1 MKDKPEDSFE
11 SLFVKK
17 RRNRFTI
24 FSLFFGAVI
33 VGMVGVYGYLS
44 ISAVRDRVDDSKAKV
59 KGVDAVNPEL
69 FNLLKKKAWL
79 ESRLKMAAN
88 DSIGLSIDLE
98 NNVVQ
103 LELEGVVVMQTKIR
117 AYSTSGFFRRMDG
130 NIYFSL
136 FGSPLTIL
144 SYESSIS
151 KSPFKVKHAPKNE
164 AEADSMDVIKD
175 TTKKKEDI
183 FWTVKLDRDME
194 LNIQGIDSISDAQ
207 SKYKLGQGFE
217 FKRDL
222 KNIGK
227 AVGQIVHFKKPDYTP
242 EILICIPE
250 NEAKAILRALPRK
263 AMVTIRI

>member
-1 MKDKPEDSFE
+1 MKDKSEDSFE

-17 RRNRFTI
+17 RRNRFRI
-24 FSLFFGAVI
+24 FLAIFLIVI
-33 VGMVGVYGYLS
+33 LGMVGVYSFLS
-44 ISAVRDRVDDSKAKV
+44 ISAVRGKLDDTKAKV
-59 KGVDAVNPEL
+59 KDADAVNPEL
-69 FNLLKKKAWL
+69 FDMLKDKAWL

-88 DSIGLSIDLE
+88 DSIGLDIDLE
-98 NNVVQ
+98 NNVIQ

-117 AYSTSGFFRRMDG
+117 AYSASGFFRRMDG

-144 SYESSIS
+144 KYESSIS
-151 KSPFKVKHAPKNE
+151 KSPFKVKQAPKNE
-164 AEADSMDVIKD
+164 AEADSMAIIKE
-175 TTKKKEDI
+175 TKKKEDVY
-183 FWTVKLDRDME
+183 WTVKLDRDIE

-207 SKYKLGQGFE
+207 SKYKLGQGFK
-217 FKRDL
+217 FNRDL

-227 AVGQIVHFKKPDYTP
+227 AVNQIIQFKKPDYTP

-263 AMVTIRI
+263 ALVTIRI

>member
-1 MKDKPEDSFE
+1 MKDKSEDSFE

-17 RRNRFTI
+17 RRNRFRI
-24 FSLFFGAVI
+24 FLAIFLI
-33 VGMVGVYGYLS
+33 IILGMVGIYSFLS
-44 ISAVRDRVDDSKAKV
+44 ISAVRDKLEDTKAQV
-59 KGVDAVNPEL
+59 KDADAVNPEL
-69 FNLLKKKAWL
+69 FDMLKDKAWL

-88 DSIGLSIDLE
+88 DSIGLDIDLE
-98 NNVVQ
+98 NNVIQ

-151 KSPFKVKHAPKNE
+151 KSPFIVKHAPKNE

-175 TTKKKEDI
+175 TKKKKEDI